1 MNITNSSTDG
11 AVLTEL
17 GERIA
22 QVRVR
27 MNLTQAQLASQAG
40 IGKRTLE
47 RMESGGSSQLTSL
60 IRVMRVLGLL
70 ADLDSLLPAPA
81 ATPMEL
87 LRGKGK
93 PRQRVRAS
101 GKQQDRS
108 DQWQWADEP

>member
-1 MNITNSSTDG
+1 MRINDSLTDD

-22 QVRVR
+22 RARVR

-93 PRQRVRAS
+93 RRQRVRAS
-101 GKQQDRS
+101 GKTQDKS
-108 DQWQWADEP
+108 DEWHWADES